1 MTKEFV
7 WLNGKIVPAEKALVP
22 IFDRGLNYGDGVFE
36 TIKAVEGKPLFLKE
50 HLKRLIQGARALR
63 MDVRLLEP
71 FIDSVNSG
79 ALESLLKK
87 NRLDRGDAYIKLLV
101 TRGSD
106 RGGHLP
112 QKGLSPTA
120 LIVTKKIDN
129 ARLSLLRE
137 KGVGAITV
145 EGLAPAVPGV
155 KSLNYLASVL
165 AKMSAG
171 KAGAFEAL
179 FTTGGLIMEG
189 SSTNIFAI
197 KKGRVTT
204 PPLALLTPAGAL
216 PGIIRGEIK
225 KLAPKNSIPF
235 LEAPLTIA
243 ALEGAD
249 EAFLTN
255 SITGVIPLIK
265 VNRVKIGTGKPGP
278 LTRLFQKLLASREA
292 GLRGDS
298 AP

>member
-22 IFDRGLNYGDGVFE
+22 VFDRGLNYGDGVFE
-36 TIKAVEGKPLFLKE
+36 TIKAVDGKPLFLKE
-50 HLKRLIQGARALR
+50 HMKRLIQGARALR
-63 MDVRLLEP
+63 MDVRGLEP

-79 ALESLLKK
+79 TLETLLKK

-112 QKGLSPTA
+112 QKGICPAA
-120 LIVTKKIDN
+120 LIITKKTDA
-129 ARLSLLRE
+129 ARLSVLRE
-137 KGVGAITV
+137 KGVGAITI
-145 EGLAPAVPGV
+145 EGMTPAVPGV

-165 AKMSAG
+165 AKMSAD

-179 FTTGGLIMEG
+179 FTAGGLIIEG
-189 SSTNIFAI
+189 SSTNVFAV
-197 KKGRVTT
+197 KKRRVTT
-204 PPLALLTPAGAL
+204 PPPALFSQAGAL
-216 PGIIRGEIK
+216 PGIIRGQIK

-235 LEAPLTIA
+235 LEAPLTVA
-243 ALEGAD
+243 ALEDAD

-255 SITGVIPLIK
+255 SIIGVIPLIK
-265 VNRVKIGTGKPGP
+265 VNRTKIGSGRPGP
-278 LTRLFQKLLASREA
+278 LTRLFQRLLAPSGE
-292 GLRGDS
+292 LLPGDS